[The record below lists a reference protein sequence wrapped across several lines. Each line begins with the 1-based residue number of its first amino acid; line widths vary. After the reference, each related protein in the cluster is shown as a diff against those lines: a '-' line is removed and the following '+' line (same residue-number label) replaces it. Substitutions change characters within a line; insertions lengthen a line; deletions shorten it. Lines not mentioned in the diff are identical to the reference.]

1 MREAAAGAARPLEGV
16 RVADLTWF
24 GAGPIAART
33 LGMFGAEVIHIES
46 EARVD
51 GFRTGLPRQTG
62 ARGYNASAYFNNW
75 NAGKRSFLLN
85 MSVEGA
91 RDAALR
97 LITMCD
103 VFICNMAPGVIDRWR
118 LGYDDLRAA
127 RPDIIAA
134 YQPMQGATGPH
145 RNYRGFGAVLN
156 PIAGLSHLTGEAERA
171 PIGLGTNFPDFVI
184 NPGHTAIAILA
195 ALRHRRRTGEG
206 QRIELS
212 QLESVAATIGPA
224 LLEATVNGYDQR
236 RIGNHS
242 DWMCPHNAYR
252 CLDAPRGDPHP
263 DAGYEG
269 PMTRER
275 WITIAVQ
282 DDAAWAGLCRAAAGE
297 TFATDER
304 FATLLGRRRLEA
316 ELDGQIAAW
325 AAGQDA
331 RELMYRLQEAGV
343 AAAIVQ
349 DAEDLVE
356 DDEHVRERG
365 FYRQI
370 EHPETGPGLHDGPV
384 ARLQRTPGE
393 LGGSGP
399 LFGADTYEIATELLG
414 YTADE
419 VATLTERGVLA

>member
-1 MREAAAGAARPLEGV
+1 MGSDLAARPLDGV

-33 LGMFGAEVIHIES
+33 LASFGADVIHIES

-51 GFRTGLPRQTG
+51 GFRTGLPRRTG
-62 ARGYNASAYFNNW
+62 ARGYNASPYFNNW

-91 RDAALR
+91 REVALR
-97 LITMCD
+97 LIAECD

-118 LGYDDLRAA
+118 LNYEDLREA
-127 RPDIIAA
+127 RADIIAA
-134 YQPMQGATGPH
+134 YQPMQGSTGPH
-145 RNYRGFGAVLN
+145 RDYRGFGAVLN
-156 PIAGLSHLTGEAERA
+156 PVAGLSHLTGEAERA

-195 ALRHRRRTGEG
+195 ALRYRRRTGKG
-206 QRIELS
+206 QKIELS

-224 LLEATVNGYDQR
+224 LLEATVNGRDLR
-236 RIGNHS
+236 RIGNRS

-252 CLDAPRGDPHP
+252 CLDGPRGEPHP

-282 DDAAWAGLCRAAAGE
+282 DDAAWAGLCGVAAGE
-297 TFATDER
+297 AFAADER

-325 AAGQDA
+325 AARQDA
-331 RELMYRLQEAGV
+331 RELMYRLQGAGV

-356 DDEHVRERG
+356 HDEHVRERG

-370 EHPETGPGLHDGPV
+370 EHAETGSGLHDGPV
-384 ARLQRTPGE
+384 ARLHGTPGE

-399 LFGADTYEIATELLG
+399 LFGEHTFEIATELLG

-419 VATLTERGVLA
+419 VAELTERGVLA

>member
-1 MREAAAGAARPLEGV
+1 M
-16 RVADLTWF
+16 
-24 GAGPIAART
+24 
-33 LGMFGAEVIHIES
+33 
-46 EARVD
+46 
-51 GFRTGLPRQTG
+51 
-62 ARGYNASAYFNNW
+62 
-75 NAGKRSFLLN
+75 
-85 MSVEGA
+85 
-91 RDAALR
+91 
-97 LITMCD
+97 
-103 VFICNMAPGVIDRWR
+103 
-118 LGYDDLRAA
+118 
-127 RPDIIAA
+127 
-134 YQPMQGATGPH
+134 
-145 RNYRGFGAVLN
+145 
-156 PIAGLSHLTGEAERA
+156 
-171 PIGLGTNFPDFVI
+171 
-184 NPGHTAIAILA
+184 
-195 ALRHRRRTGEG
+195 
-206 QRIELS
+206 IELS

-224 LLEATVNGYDQR
+224 LLEATVNGRDQR

-242 DWMCPHNAYR
+242 DWMCAHNAYR
-252 CLDAPRGDPHP
+252 CLYAPRGEPHP

-297 TFATDER
+297 AFATDER

-325 AAGQDA
+325 TAGQDA

-384 ARLQRTPGE
+384 ARLHRTPGE
-393 LGGSGP
+393 LGGPGP

-419 VATLTERGVLA
+419 VAALTERGVLA